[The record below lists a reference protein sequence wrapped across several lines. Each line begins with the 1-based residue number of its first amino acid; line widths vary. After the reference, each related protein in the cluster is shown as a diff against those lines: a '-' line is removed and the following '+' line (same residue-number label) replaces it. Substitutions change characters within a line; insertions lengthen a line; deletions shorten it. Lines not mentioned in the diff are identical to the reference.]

1 MFLLVCFF
9 RQIQSSFPQDYEKG
23 CMMHSGQHKLL
34 DRGIP
39 IPRKWRRRE
48 EMGGNRGE
56 ISRLKRDQIGLKMK
70 QNRAKDI
77 LKG

>member
-34 DRGIP
+34 DPGIP
-39 IPRKWRRRE
+39 MPRKWRRRE

-56 ISRLKRDQIGLKMK
+56 ISSASNKVKKGS
-70 QNRAKDI
+70 NRAQNETEQ
-77 LKG
+77 G